1 MKEPKN
7 EGGTKDEK
15 KARERE
21 REDLRQQS
29 ERHSSALRCEEREG
43 ENIRV
48 GGI

>member
-15 KARERE
+15 KARE

>member
-21 REDLRQQS
+21 RDLRQQS